1 MGLRSIMRGPKGY
14 LSEGVVRGYFCLK
27 VHSQSGICESCL
39 YSWLGNHP
47 FYPGIPRF
55 LAKNGLRV
63 QQFTMKVIVVTG
75 KTFELIVGFLKT
87 VQETFKNPG
96 KSRKNSPFNLYLR
109 VIQVKLEA

>member
-1 MGLRSIMRGPKGY
+1 M
-14 LSEGVVRGYFCLK
+14 
-27 VHSQSGICESCL
+27 
-39 YSWLGNHP
+39 
-47 FYPGIPRF
+47 
-55 LAKNGLRV
+55 

-109 VIQVKLEA
+109 VA